1 MLALLFT
8 IVALGDGAPTSLGTD
23 VAKWNIDETTAWLT
37 STLGETFPDL
47 PTKAH
52 QLHVNGAMLLY
63 VTETDLIEEFGIKSG
78 LQRRFVISKIDALRV
93 DTNGDGVID
102 DEDLPLKP
110 ATKLGRSGSA
120 NLIIVKNVW
129 NIASSILGFAASIFI
144 IYFGTCCCLGQCFP
158 GVPDEVCDGCRASR
172 QKCMD
177 YLCALC
183 RNKDE

>member
-129 NIASSILGFAASIFI
+129 NIGSSILGFAASIFI
-144 IYFGTCCCLGQCFP
+144 IFFGTLCCLEIEWDNMG
-158 GVPDEVCDGCRASR
+158 
-172 QKCMD
+172 
-177 YLCALC
+177 
-183 RNKDE
+183 